1 MSDTGAEHMRVAEK
15 FISINGEGTRAGE
28 LAVFV
33 RFTGC
38 NLRCSYC
45 DTMWANEP
53 GCPYEEMS
61 PAQICDYVRSKGIA
75 NVTLTG
81 GEPLLQKEMGE
92 LIVRLIRECGVRVE
106 IETNGS
112 VDLRPFAEL
121 SGGQSEGQP
130 VEQRGEQSEGQP
142 VEQRGEQSGGQS
154 EGQPIERRGGQPG
167 GRPIFT
173 MDYKLPSSGFEDR
186 MITENF
192 RVLQAE
198 DTVKF
203 VSGSRQDL
211 ERAAQIIEEYG
222 LLERCHVYFSPV
234 FGKIEPA
241 EIVDFMLE
249 RKMNRARIQIQMHKV
264 IWDPDERGV

>member
-1 MSDTGAEHMRVAEK
+1 MRVAEK

-61 PAQICDYVRSKGIA
+61 PEQICDYVRSTGIR

-81 GEPLLQKEMGE
+81 GEPLLQKDMDK
-92 LIVRLIRECGVRVE
+92 LIGLLIKDCGVRVE
-106 IETNGS
+106 IETNGA
-112 VDLRPFAEL
+112 VDLRPFTEL
-121 SGGQSEGQP
+121 PE
-130 VEQRGEQSEGQP
+130 
-142 VEQRGEQSGGQS
+142 
-154 EGQPIERRGGQPG
+154 
-167 GRPIFT
+167 GRPVFT
-173 MDYKLPSSGFEDR
+173 MDYKLPSSGCEDR

-192 RVLQAE
+192 SALEAE

-203 VSGSRQDL
+203 VSGSRADL
-211 ERAAQIIEEYG
+211 ERAGEVIEKYG
-222 LLERCHVYFSPV
+222 LLDRCHVYFSPV

-241 EIVDFMLE
+241 EIVDFMLNK
-249 RKMNRARIQIQMHKV
+249 RMNKARIQIQMHKV
-264 IWDPDERGV
+264 IWDPDKRGV

>member
-1 MSDTGAEHMRVAEK
+1 MRVAEK

-61 PAQICDYVRSKGIA
+61 PAQICEYVRSTGIK

-81 GEPLLQKEMGE
+81 GEPLLQKDMDK
-92 LIVRLIRECGVRVE
+92 LISLLISECGVRVE
-106 IETNGS
+106 IETNGA

-121 SGGQSEGQP
+121 PE
-130 VEQRGEQSEGQP
+130 
-142 VEQRGEQSGGQS
+142 
-154 EGQPIERRGGQPG
+154 
-167 GRPIFT
+167 GRPLFT
-173 MDYKLPSSGFEDR
+173 MDYKLPSSGYEDQ
-186 MITENF
+186 MIAENF
-192 RVLQAE
+192 SVLEKE

-203 VSGSRQDL
+203 VSGSRADL
-211 ERAAQIIEEYG
+211 ERAGEIIEKYG
-222 LLERCHVYFSPV
+222 LLDRCHVYFSPV
-234 FGKIEPA
+234 FGRIEPA
-241 EIVDFMLE
+241 EIVDFMLNK
-249 RKMNRARIQIQMHKV
+249 RMNKARIQIQMHKV
-264 IWDPDERGV
+264 IWDPNERGV

>member
-1 MSDTGAEHMRVAEK
+1 MRVAEK

-61 PAQICDYVRSKGIA
+61 PAQICEYVRSTGIK

-81 GEPLLQKEMGE
+81 GEPLLQKDMDK
-92 LIVRLIRECGVRVE
+92 LISLLISKCGVRVE
-106 IETNGS
+106 IETNGA

-121 SGGQSEGQP
+121 PE
-130 VEQRGEQSEGQP
+130 
-142 VEQRGEQSGGQS
+142 
-154 EGQPIERRGGQPG
+154 
-167 GRPIFT
+167 GRPLFT
-173 MDYKLPSSGFEDR
+173 MDYKLPSSGYEDR
-186 MITENF
+186 MIAENF
-192 RVLQAE
+192 SVLEKE

-203 VSGSRQDL
+203 VSGSRADL
-211 ERAAQIIEEYG
+211 ERAGEIIEKYG
-222 LLERCHVYFSPV
+222 LLDRCHVYFSPV

-241 EIVDFMLE
+241 EIVDFMLNK
-249 RKMNRARIQIQMHKV
+249 RLNKARIQIQMHKV
-264 IWDPDERGV
+264 IWDPNARGV

>member
-1 MSDTGAEHMRVAEK
+1 MRVAEK

-61 PAQICDYVRSKGIA
+61 PAQICEYVRSTGIK

-81 GEPLLQKEMGE
+81 GEPLLQKDMDK
-92 LIVRLIRECGVRVE
+92 LISLLISECGVRVE
-106 IETNGS
+106 IETNGA

-121 SGGQSEGQP
+121 PE
-130 VEQRGEQSEGQP
+130 
-142 VEQRGEQSGGQS
+142 
-154 EGQPIERRGGQPG
+154 
-167 GRPIFT
+167 GRPLFT
-173 MDYKLPSSGFEDR
+173 MDYKLPSSGYEDR
-186 MITENF
+186 MIAENF
-192 RVLQAE
+192 SVLEKE

-203 VSGSRQDL
+203 VSGSRADL
-211 ERAAQIIEEYG
+211 ERAGEIIEKYG
-222 LLERCHVYFSPV
+222 LLDRCHVYFSPV
-234 FGKIEPA
+234 FGRIEPA
-241 EIVDFMLE
+241 EIVDFMLNK
-249 RKMNRARIQIQMHKV
+249 RMNKARIQIQMHKV
-264 IWDPDERGV
+264 IWDPNARGV

>member
-1 MSDTGAEHMRVAEK
+1 MRVAEK

-61 PAQICDYVRSKGIA
+61 PAQICEYVRSTGIK

-81 GEPLLQKEMGE
+81 GEPLLQKDMDK
-92 LIVRLIRECGVRVE
+92 LISLLISKCGVRVE
-106 IETNGS
+106 IETNGA

-121 SGGQSEGQP
+121 PE
-130 VEQRGEQSEGQP
+130 
-142 VEQRGEQSGGQS
+142 
-154 EGQPIERRGGQPG
+154 
-167 GRPIFT
+167 GRPLFT
-173 MDYKLPSSGFEDR
+173 MDYKLPSSGYENR
-186 MITENF
+186 MIAENF
-192 RVLQAE
+192 SVLEKE

-203 VSGSRQDL
+203 VSGSRADL
-211 ERAAQIIEEYG
+211 ERAGEIIEKYG
-222 LLERCHVYFSPV
+222 LLDRCHVYFSPV
-234 FGKIEPA
+234 FGRIEPA
-241 EIVDFMLE
+241 EIVDFMLNK
-249 RKMNRARIQIQMHKV
+249 RMNKARIQIQMHKV
-264 IWDPDERGV
+264 IWDPNERGV

>member
-1 MSDTGAEHMRVAEK
+1 MRVAEK

-61 PAQICDYVRSKGIA
+61 PAQICEYVRSTGIK

-81 GEPLLQKEMGE
+81 GEPLLQKDMDK
-92 LIVRLIRECGVRVE
+92 LISLLISECGVRVE
-106 IETNGS
+106 IETNGA

-121 SGGQSEGQP
+121 PE
-130 VEQRGEQSEGQP
+130 
-142 VEQRGEQSGGQS
+142 
-154 EGQPIERRGGQPG
+154 
-167 GRPIFT
+167 GRPLFT
-173 MDYKLPSSGFEDR
+173 MDYKLPSCGYEDR
-186 MITENF
+186 MIAENF
-192 RVLQAE
+192 SVLEKE

-203 VSGSRQDL
+203 VSGSRADL
-211 ERAAQIIEEYG
+211 ERAGEIIEKYG
-222 LLERCHVYFSPV
+222 LLDRCHVYFSPV
-234 FGKIEPA
+234 FGRIEPA
-241 EIVDFMLE
+241 EIVDFMLNK
-249 RKMNRARIQIQMHKV
+249 RMNKARIQIQMHKV
-264 IWDPDERGV
+264 IWDPNERGV

>member
-1 MSDTGAEHMRVAEK
+1 MRVAEK

-61 PAQICDYVRSKGIA
+61 PAQICEYVRSTGIK

-81 GEPLLQKEMGE
+81 GEPLLQKDMDK
-92 LIVRLIRECGVRVE
+92 LISLLISECGVRVE
-106 IETNGS
+106 IETNGA

-121 SGGQSEGQP
+121 PE
-130 VEQRGEQSEGQP
+130 
-142 VEQRGEQSGGQS
+142 
-154 EGQPIERRGGQPG
+154 
-167 GRPIFT
+167 GRPLFT
-173 MDYKLPSSGFEDR
+173 MDYKLPSSGYEDR
-186 MITENF
+186 MIAENF
-192 RVLQAE
+192 SVLEKE

-203 VSGSRQDL
+203 VSGSRTDL
-211 ERAAQIIEEYG
+211 ERAGEIIEKYR
-222 LLERCHVYFSPV
+222 LLDRCHVYFSPV
-234 FGKIEPA
+234 FGRIEPA
-241 EIVDFMLE
+241 EIVDFMLNK
-249 RKMNRARIQIQMHKV
+249 RMNKARIQIQMHKV
-264 IWDPDERGV
+264 IWDPNERGV